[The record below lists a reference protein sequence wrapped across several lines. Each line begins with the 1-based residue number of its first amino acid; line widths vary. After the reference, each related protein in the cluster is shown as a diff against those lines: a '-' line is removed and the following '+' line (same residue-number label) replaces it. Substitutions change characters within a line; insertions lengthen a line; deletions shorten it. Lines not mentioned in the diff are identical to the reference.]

1 MCGIAGVMSR
11 DSRPLDEKWLKDMA
25 AAMAHRGPDDEG
37 IELYKTVGFSHR
49 RLSIIDLAGGH
60 QPIRGSRGEELII
73 NGEIYNY
80 KALRSAYKD
89 YPFKTKSDAEVA
101 LPLYQNLGLQ
111 GLDGLRGMYGL
122 ALYDPRDESLILAR
136 DPFGIKQLYYAETEQ
151 GLFFASEIKALLA
164 TGLIDRTLSEETRAE
179 LLQLRYTAGSQ
190 TIFEKVKRLL
200 PGERL
205 QIKEGRIVN
214 RRFQKALPEGSF
226 QEGREEELLRSFERI
241 FSESVRLHLESDVPY
256 GLFLSGGLD
265 SALVLAMMAR
275 HAKGRI
281 KTYTIGFSSSDVHDE
296 RSQAGYLAQLFKTK
310 HTSLE
315 FSEKDFWSYLP
326 KAAEAMDD
334 PIFDHAMLPTL
345 KLAETAAQDVK
356 VVLSGE
362 GGDELLAG
370 YRRFQK
376 ASLPWWLG
384 GRLAREKGTF
394 DKANLRSPA
403 LAGWRGLLADLEQEQ
418 KTMSRSRLQI
428 AQALDVATW
437 LPNNLLIKL
446 DRCLMHASVEGR
458 TPFLDPEVSDFCFA
472 LPDAYK
478 IKRGQ
483 GKWIL
488 RRWLEINLPEA
499 RPFSKKKG
507 FRVPVEGWMF
517 EKGARLAPL
526 LARQRGVAEL
536 LPAEVVQ
543 ALFTHPSEKTSYAA
557 WMILFYGLWHQHHV
571 CGIDSVPDTLSFLS
585 QR

>member
-1 MCGIAGVMSR
+1 MCGIAGIMR
-11 DSRPLDEKWLKDMA
+11 MGQKKPEGTWLK
-25 AAMAHRGPDDEG
+25 AMADAMRHRGPDDEG
-37 IELYKTVGFSHR
+37 IEIYKTVGFTHR
-49 RLSIIDLAGGH
+49 RLSIIDLSGGH
-60 QPIRGSRGEELII
+60 QPIQGSRGEELII

-80 KALRSAYKD
+80 KALRAAYKA

-101 LPLYQNLGLQ
+101 LPLYQEEGLQ
-111 GLDGLRGMYGL
+111 GLDRLRGMYGL
-122 ALYDPRDESLILAR
+122 ALYDPKEETLILAR
-136 DPFGIKQLYYAETEQ
+136 DPFGIKQLYYAEVEQ
-151 GLFFASEIKALLA
+151 GFLFASEIKALLA
-164 TGLIDRTLSEETRAE
+164 TGLVERTLCKQTRAE
-179 LLQLRYTAGSQ
+179 LLQLRYTTGAQ

-205 QIKEGRIVN
+205 LIREGRIME
-214 RRFQKALPEGSF
+214 RTLQSSLPQSLSPGDS
-226 QEGREEELLRSFERI
+226 EEELLAEFEAI

-265 SALVLAMMAR
+265 SAFVLAMMAR
-275 HAKGRI
+275 HAQGRI
-281 KTYTIGFSSSDVHDE
+281 KTYTIGFTGTDVHDE
-296 RSQAGYLAQLFKTK
+296 RDQAGYLAQLFHTQ

-315 FSEKDFWSYLP
+315 FSERDFWNYLP
-326 KAAEAMDD
+326 KAAQAMDD

-345 KLAETAAQDVK
+345 KLAEAVRQDVK

-376 ASLPWWLG
+376 ASLPGWLG

-394 DKANLRSPA
+394 DKAGIKSTSLN
-403 LAGWRGLLADLEQEQ
+403 GWRGSLAGLERDQ
-418 KTMSRSRLQI
+418 KSLARSKLQM

-446 DRCLMHASVEGR
+446 DRCLMQESIEGR
-458 TPFLDPEVSDFCFA
+458 TPFLDPEVSRFCFA
-472 LPDAYK
+472 LPDDSK
-478 IKRGQ
+478 IKRGH

-488 RRWLEINLPEA
+488 RRWLELHLPEA

-507 FRVPVEGWMF
+507 FRVPVEGWMY
-517 EKGARLAPL
+517 EKGSRLAPL
-526 LARQRGVAEL
+526 LARQPGVSEL
-536 LPAEVVQ
+536 LAPDVIQ
-543 ALFTHPSEKTSYAA
+543 SLLTRPSEKTSYAA

-571 CGIDSVPDTLSFLS
+571 CGVESIPDTLAFLS